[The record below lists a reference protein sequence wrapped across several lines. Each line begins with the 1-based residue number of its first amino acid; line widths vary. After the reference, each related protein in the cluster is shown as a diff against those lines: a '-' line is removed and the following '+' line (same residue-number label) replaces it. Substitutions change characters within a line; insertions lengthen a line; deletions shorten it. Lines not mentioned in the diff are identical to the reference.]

1 MTQLQ
6 LPEVANTI
14 VLIQHGSH
22 LYGTNTET
30 SDLDYKGVYQA
41 SLSEILLNKVAEHL
55 DFNTKSAGCSEKNTS
70 EDRDLQYKELRKFIN
85 DALAGQIYALDLLFA
100 PEKFWIKSSDIWEDI
115 VSNRAELLSSN
126 IKPFVGYARQQAAKY
141 GLKGSRL
148 AEVMRFRDFLKDISE
163 PSTVILEEVL
173 DKFTESEYVFMD
185 FSRPTTYFKVLEKSF
200 QLNTKVSVALQ
211 NLEIWISKYGQRT
224 VQAMNDEGV
233 DYKAVSHALRCM
245 WQATELL
252 SSGFMTLPLPQ
263 ADFLREVKL
272 GQHKFSELQT
282 LLSEGL
288 DSLNEIKSVLPEQP
302 NVDFFEKRILDYY
315 SVQV

>member
-1 MTQLQ
+1 MVRFQ
-6 LPEVANTI
+6 LPEVANTV

-41 SLSEILLNKVAEHL
+41 SLSEILLGKAAEHL
-55 DFNTKSAGCSEKNTS
+55 DFNTKSASCSEKNTS

-100 PEKFWIKSSDIWEDI
+100 PKEFWIKSSDIWEDI
-115 VSNRAELLSSN
+115 VHNRAELISSN

-148 AEVMRFRDFLKDISE
+148 AEVMRFRDFLKGISE
-163 PSTVILEEVL
+163 PSAVILNDVL
-173 DKFTESEYVFMD
+173 DKFTESEFVFMD
-185 FSRPTTYFKVLEKSF
+185 FSRSVTYFKVLEKSF

-211 NLEIWISKYGQRT
+211 NLEIWLSKYGQRT

-252 SSGFMTLPLPQ
+252 STGFMTLPLPQ
-263 ADFLREVKL
+263 ADFLREVKQ
-272 GQHKFSELQT
+272 GKHKFVELQN

-288 DSLNEIKSVLPEQP
+288 DGLNEIESVLPEKP
-302 NVDFFEKRILDYY
+302 NAVFFEKKLLEYY
-315 SVQV
+315 GLL

>member
-14 VLIQHGSH
+14 VLVQHGSH

-41 SLSEILLNKVAEHL
+41 SLSEILLNKAAEHL

-148 AEVMRFRDFLKDISE
+148 AEVIRFRDFLRGITE
-163 PSTVILEEVL
+163 PSTVVLSDVL
-173 DKFTESEYVFMD
+173 DKFPESEYVFVD
-185 FSRPTTYFKVLEKSF
+185 FSCPKTYFKVLEKKF

-211 NLEIWISKYGQRT
+211 NLEVWISKYGQRT
-224 VQAMNDEGV
+224 IQAMEDEGV
-233 DYKAVSHALRCM
+233 DYKAVSHALRCV

-252 SSGFMTLPLPQ
+252 STGFMTLPLPQ
-263 ADFLREVKL
+263 ADFLREVKQ
-272 GQHKFSELQT
+272 GKHKFVELQN
-282 LLSEGL
+282 LLSDGL
-288 DSLNEIKSVLPEQP
+288 DGLNEIKSVLPEKP
-302 NVDFFEKRILDYY
+302 NVVFFEEKILNYY
-315 SVQV
+315 GLK